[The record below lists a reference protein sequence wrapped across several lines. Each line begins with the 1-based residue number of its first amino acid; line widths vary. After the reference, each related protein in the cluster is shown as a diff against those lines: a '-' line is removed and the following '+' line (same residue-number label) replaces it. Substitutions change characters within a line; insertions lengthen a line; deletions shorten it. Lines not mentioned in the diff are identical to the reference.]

1 MDAPEFPQWCA
12 ELNARLK
19 SQYQKHYEAMG
30 TVLLVVQDEGRDWF
44 IRVELGESL
53 VCSVAASAQEPTD
66 TQLVLALPVLL
77 KILHDPVYFEPRND
91 FFLRNVRV
99 SGALHLAH
107 HFAHF
112 LKRPSDYAL
121 QVLNHVRS
129 YSQTPNSTLESKQ
142 WDLQLLL
149 RCVTRNQPLVFR
161 GIFDWPIQAWD
172 LNKLAAEMGEMHV
185 RFNPVKNQEE
195 SLNDIIEALHS
206 ADDSRVYVSGLVL
219 PAEVLKHFPFP
230 EELNPL
236 TTGSQMWLGRSHSGR
251 ALTKLHADIFT
262 SLLTQVWGSKKVRL
276 YPPQHYRYC
285 YPIEAFSGSQLCM
298 ADAINP
304 DFVRHPEFAKA
315 QGFTVEIGPGDMLVM
330 PAGWLHCVEADGLTF
345 SISRGQPLEL
355 AFQHL
360 T

>member
-1 MDAPEFPQWCA
+1 MNAPELPKWCD
-12 ELNARLK
+12 ELEARLK
-19 SQYQKHYEAMG
+19 ESYQMHYEAMG

-44 IRVELGESL
+44 VRVELGKSL
-53 VCSVAASAQEPTD
+53 EFSVVASVHEPTD

-77 KILHDPVYFEPRND
+77 GILQAPVYFEPRND
-91 FFLRNVRV
+91 FFLRSVRI

-112 LKRPSDYAL
+112 LKRPGNYAL
-121 QVLNHVRS
+121 QVLDHVRS
-129 YSQTPNSTLESKQ
+129 YPQIPVAALESDR

-149 RCVTRNQPLVFR
+149 RCVVSNQPLVFR
-161 GIFDWPIQAWD
+161 NIFHWPIQSWD
-172 LNKLAAEMGEMHV
+172 LDKLAAEMGELHV
-185 RFNPVKNQEE
+185 RFNPVKCQEE
-195 SLNDIIEALHS
+195 SLGDIIKALRS
-206 ADDSRVYVSGLVL
+206 TDDARVYVSGLVL
-219 PAEVLKHFPFP
+219 PAEVLRHFPFP
-230 EELNPL
+230 EELTPL

-315 QGFTVEIGPGDMLVM
+315 QGFTVEIEPGDMLVM
-330 PAGWLHCVEADGLTF
+330 PPGWLHCVEADGLTF
-345 SISRGQPLEL
+345 SISRGQPLDL